1 MVDSSSSLV
10 TAQGTFAWMAPE
22 ALRGDAISK
31 SADVYSFGVV
41 AWECI
46 TKERPWTNLK
56 ETPWA
61 NLQSKGPSNIQI
73 VLPAQPDRIASE
85 GRQWSGF

>member
-1 MVDSSSSLV
+1 
-10 TAQGTFAWMAPE
+10 MAPE

-46 TKERPWTNLK
+46 TKERPW
-56 ETPWA
+56 A
-61 NLQSKGPSNIQI
+61 NLQSKWASRN
-73 VLPAQPDRIASE
+73 PDRFQLNVNHR
-85 GRQWSGF
+85 G